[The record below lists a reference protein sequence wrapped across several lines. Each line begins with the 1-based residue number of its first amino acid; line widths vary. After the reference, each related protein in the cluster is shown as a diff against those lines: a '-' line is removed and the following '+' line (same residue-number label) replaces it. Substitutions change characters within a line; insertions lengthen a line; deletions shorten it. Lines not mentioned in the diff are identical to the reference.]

1 VPVRITTLDARTDVR
16 GRSFTIGLPFERMEE
31 CHVATVRPGAVRGN
45 HFHTHRRELLVVL
58 YSDRWTLLWDDG
70 ENTPVESRTFDGAGA
85 VLMDADPHCAHAIR
99 NDGAA
104 ELQIFVLG
112 DTRDDQTLPRK
123 LAEPPTRIAGVDG
136 CRRGWIA
143 AIKDGA
149 TLEVRI
155 VSTDEE
161 LAALFSQCAVV
172 AIDIPIGLADR
183 GPRPCDHHAR
193 RFLGRR
199 ASSVFP
205 APLRPLIAV
214 RDYADAN
221 RISRQLQQRGISR
234 QGFAIVGKVE
244 QIDRI
249 LQRHRE
255 LRGRVYEVHPE
266 VSFAMWSGG
275 APVEPSKKTAE
286 GQAIRRKLVAE
297 HFGEI
302 PPVPRG
308 AATDDLLD
316 ALAALWTAERI
327 AAGRAQELG
336 DAHMDV
342 TGLPMR
348 IVY

>member
-1 VPVRITTLDARTDVR
+1 VPVRITSLDPRADVR
-16 GRSFTIGLPFERMEE
+16 GRSFGVGVPFDRVEE
-31 CHVATVRPGAVRGN
+31 CHVATVRSGAVRGN

-58 YSDRWTLLWDDG
+58 YADRWTLLWDDG
-70 ENTPVESRTFDGAGA
+70 ENTPLQSRTFEGAGA
-85 VLMDADPHCAHAIR
+85 VLMDADPYCAHAVR
-99 NDGAA
+99 NDGASD
-104 ELQIFVLG
+104 LQIFVLG
-112 DTRDDQTLPRK
+112 DTREGETFPRR
-123 LAEPPTRIAGVDG
+123 LAEPLTRIAGVDG

-149 TLEVRI
+149 NIDVRV
-155 VSTDEE
+155 VSSDED
-161 LAALFSQCAVV
+161 LSALFGACAVV

-199 ASSVFP
+199 GSSVFP

-234 QGFAIVGKVE
+234 QGFAIVRKVE

-249 LQRHRE
+249 LQRHHE

-275 APVEPSKKTAE
+275 APVEASKKTAE
-286 GQAIRRKLVAE
+286 GQATRRKLVTE

-336 DAHMDV
+336 DAHLDV